1 MKLNNIPMLSI
12 CYITRINF
20 QANKAHV
27 YNTARTCEALS
38 MVPGVIPTLVSV
50 DGSMRSLEARTA
62 FFRKH
67 GVKKEFPIVS
77 LSSLGSRI
85 GGGSRVLNVTK
96 VLLDN
101 LSLATY
107 IVRNRRGIDVV
118 YFRDGRVFLPV
129 CIAKLL
135 GKPVFFEI
143 HAALHSVYSQL
154 LMKILARI
162 SDGLVN
168 ISYGLDGFYKKYNTN
183 SVVSFCSASDP
194 EMFREVKSK
203 SELRAELHLPTNNI
217 ILGYTGNLSVT
228 GNNDSYGIE
237 DIIRALPLLPENI
250 IFIGVGKKGNETE
263 ALEKL
268 TDELGVMER
277 VLLLPWVSKEKIAEY
292 VLAFDILIIPS
303 SGAQIGNSPTKM
315 FEYLSAGRPIVAAN
329 TEAIAE
335 VLVSGKNSI
344 LVDYKD
350 PNSWAGAISGILNDS
365 SLSQKIIEQAKKD
378 AKIYTWEKR
387 GRDIYSFIM
396 ATIKK

>member
-1 MKLNNIPMLSI
+1 MELNNLPMLSI

-27 YNTARTCEALS
+27 YNTVRTCEALS
-38 MVPGVIPTLVSV
+38 AIPGVIPTLVSV
-50 DGSMRSLEARTA
+50 DGSIRSLEARTA

-67 GVKKEFPIVS
+67 GVKKEFPIAS
-77 LSSLGSRI
+77 LFSLGGRI
-85 GGGSRVLNVTK
+85 GGGSRVLNLIGI
-96 VLLDN
+96 LLDN
-101 LSLATY
+101 LSLSTY
-107 IVRNRRGIDVV
+107 IVRNRRVIDAV

-129 CIAKLL
+129 CLAKLI

-143 HAALHSVYSQL
+143 HAVLHSTYSQL
-154 LMKILARI
+154 LVNMLARI

-168 ISYGLDGFYKKYNTN
+168 ISYGLDDFYKKYNTN
-183 SVVSFCSASDP
+183 SIVSFCSASEPD
-194 EMFREVKSK
+194 MFREVKSK
-203 SELRAELHLPTNNI
+203 SELMAELHLPADKI

-228 GNNDSYGIE
+228 GNNDPYGID

-250 IFIGVGKKGNETE
+250 IFIGVGKKGNETGD
-263 ALEKL
+263 LEKL
-268 TDELGVMER
+268 TDELGVAKR
-277 VLLLPWVSKEKIAEY
+277 VSFLPWVSKEKIADY
-292 VLAFDILIIPS
+292 ILAFDILVIPS
-303 SGAQIGNSPTKM
+303 AGAQIGNSPTKM
-315 FEYLSAGRPIVAAN
+315 FEYLAAERPIVAAN

-350 PNSWAGAISGILNDS
+350 PNSWAGAILKILNDS
-365 SLSQKIIEQAKKD
+365 SLSQKIVEQAKKD